1 MTLDALR
8 HVILL
13 LLEATLISV
22 LLLTFFR
29 QRIRYGLMPLC
40 VTLGAF
46 QHLQTYLAAALYV
59 EVWPGLFVSPGS
71 AVFFTATLMVTLLIY
86 IRDDAVHARSLIL
99 GIVAA
104 NITLT
109 LVLLLAQQHLAD
121 PDVARISGL
130 DSEFLIQNIQPLIV
144 GTGMLCLDVILI
156 IVLYEFFYRLL
167 PRSLFGRIAAAM
179 VCVVSIDTIVFVTLN
194 FAQDAAFAQ
203 ILLSGLVGKSAFAIF
218 YSAVIV
224 TYLKLFPA
232 FDKDAE
238 LNSDQ
243 LRDVF
248 HILTYRQRYEM
259 LKDELSRDALTGVFN
274 RGFFNENLPR
284 ELKRAARL
292 GHTLSLMLIDL
303 DNFKQIN
310 DRYGHPAG
318 DRVLELLGETMQQ
331 VLRVADI
338 PCRYGGEEF
347 AVILPDSPLS
357 GARQIATRLRD
368 AFAEKCRQAE
378 LPMPAEFVTFTAGI
392 AVFPDDED
400 TATRLLQLADQRL
413 YAGKRNGRNCIVVD
427 DLPADSVLA

>member
-13 LLEATLISV
+13 LLEATLVSV

-40 VTLGAF
+40 VTLGTF
-46 QHLQTYLAAALYV
+46 QHLQTHLAASLYV
-59 EVWPGLFVSPGS
+59 EVWPGIFVSPGS
-71 AVFFTATLMVTLLIY
+71 AVLFTATLLITLLIY

-121 PDVARISGL
+121 PEVAAVAGL
-130 DSEFLIQNIQPLIV
+130 HSEFLVQSVQPLIL
-144 GTGMLCLDVILI
+144 GTAMLCLDVVLI

-167 PRSLFGRIAAAM
+167 ASSLFGRIAASM
-179 VCVVSIDTIVFVTLN
+179 ICVVSLDTVVFVTLN
-194 FAQDAAFAQ
+194 FARDPAFAQ
-203 ILLSGLVGKSAFAIF
+203 ILVAGLVGKIAVAVF
-218 YSAVIV
+218 YSIV
-224 TYLKLFPA
+224 MVMYLKLFPA
-232 FDKDAE
+232 FEKDADVKSE
-238 LNSDQ
+238 Q
-243 LRDVF
+243 LRDIF
-248 HILTYRQRYEM
+248 HILTYRQRYEL

-274 RGFFNENLPR
+274 RGFFNDNLPR

-303 DNFKQIN
+303 DNFEQIN

-318 DRVLELLGETMQQ
+318 DKVLALLGATMRD
-331 VLRVADI
+331 VLRAADI

-347 AVILPDSPLS
+347 AVILPESPVS
-357 GARQIATRLRD
+357 GAQQIATRLRS
-368 AFAEKCRQAE
+368 AFAERCRTAD
-378 LPMPAEFVTFTAGI
+378 LPMPTELVTFTAGI
-392 AVFPDDED
+392 AAFPDDAD
-400 TATRLLQLADQRL
+400 TATRLLALADQRL
-413 YAGKRNGRNCIVVD
+413 YAGKRNGRNCIVAD
-427 DLPADSVLA
+427 DLPAESVFV